1 VRVCGGEQ
9 VRNGGGVPVTLG
21 IQAGHS
27 AGEGRYG
34 VCDYRRDMAE
44 VGERAA
50 RWLASENLTSGPG
63 WSSLHDLIFE
73 EALTDTTSAEIHTS
87 RSGSEGLT
95 E

>member
-1 VRVCGGEQ
+1 M
-9 VRNGGGVPVTLG
+9 TLG
-21 IQAGHS
+21 IQAGHC
-27 AGEGRYG
+27 AGEERYG
-34 VCDYRRDMAE
+34 VCDYRRDVAE

-73 EALTDTTSAEIHTS
+73 EALEKASTEASSPEIHISGT
-87 RSGSEGLT
+87 GSEGLT

>member
-1 VRVCGGEQ
+1 VCGGEQ
-9 VRNGGGVPVTLG
+9 VRDGGSVPVTLG
-21 IQAGHS
+21 IQAGHC

-34 VCDYRRDMAE
+34 VCAYRRDVAE

-73 EALTDTTSAEIHTS
+73 EALTDATSPEIHTS
-87 RSGSEGLT
+87 RRENEGLT